1 MKTMINIA
9 KEFALNGNITNI
21 APYGSGHINSTYLI
35 NTDSGNEYIL
45 QKINTSVFKIPYEFM
60 ENIVGVTNYLQEII
74 KNEGGDPQRE
84 VLNVILT

>member
-35 NTDSGNEYIL
+35 NTDSGNQYIL
-45 QKINTSVFKIPYEFM
+45 QKIYVKKMLKNFIKYFVKIHKVKM
-60 ENIVGVTNYLQEII
+60 ECGNKDFSLMEC
-74 KNEGGDPQRE
+74 
-84 VLNVILT
+84 